1 MMDSKAIKSIACKI
15 NRIHVRDFHSHC
27 MKATFAR
34 ILTCQKLYEIGIAP
48 YDIGKILE
56 IKVQRVVEYLDAYTN
71 RMTTDWFFQTINRNF
86 YSKINEYESKGRN
99 GDNG

>member
-1 MMDSKAIKSIACKI
+1 MNSKVIKKIACDT
-15 NRIHVRDFHSHC
+15 NRILVKDFHAHC

-34 ILTCQKLYEIGIAP
+34 ILTCQKLYEQGIAP

-71 RMTTDWFFQTINRNF
+71 RMTTDWFFQTINKKF
-86 YSKINEYESKGRN
+86 YNKINEYENTRRD

>member
-1 MMDSKAIKSIACKI
+1 MDSKIIKKMACDA
-15 NRIHVRDFHSHC
+15 NRILVKDFYTHC

-34 ILTCQKLYEIGIAP
+34 ILACQKLYEMGLAP

-56 IKVQRVVEYLDAYTN
+56 LKAQKVVEYLDAYTN
-71 RMTTDWFFQTINRNF
+71 RMTTDWFFQTINKKF
-86 YSKINEYESKGRN
+86 YNKVNEYETTRRN

>member
-1 MMDSKAIKSIACKI
+1 MNSKVIKKIACDT
-15 NRIHVRDFHSHC
+15 NRILVKDFHAHC

-34 ILTCQKLYEIGIAP
+34 ILTCQKLYEQGIAP

-71 RMTTDWFFQTINRNF
+71 RMTTDWFFQTISKKF
-86 YSKINEYESKGRN
+86 YNKINEYENTRRTGN
-99 GDNG
+99 DG

>member
-1 MMDSKAIKSIACKI
+1 MNSKIIKKIACDA
-15 NRIHVRDFHSHC
+15 NRILVKDFYAHC

-34 ILTCQKLYEIGIAP
+34 ILTCQKLYEMGVAP

-71 RMTTDWFFQTINRNF
+71 RMTTDWFFQTINKKF
-86 YSKINEYESKGRN
+86 YKKINEYESKERSGNN
-99 GDNG
+99 G